1 MPLYLF
7 CLIELPLRLYTFG
20 MRGRAMTKKENFL
33 KTILKLT
40 METNLNSSYNY
51 VFTQSFSA
59 TIYSQVAISIKVGS
73 EHGRPGGSA
82 PANASMKNATTE
94 LVKFLAKIKLNVN
107 TMAMGGM
114 GVAEELEVH
123 GLTKP
128 ELSKPTGASLPPVE
142 AKTRRMSTNV
152 QHDMRAPES
161 LTVEELEEMLKK
173 KRNANMKSQGK
184 DNKEKKNTSTR

>member
-1 MPLYLF
+1 
-7 CLIELPLRLYTFG
+7 
-20 MRGRAMTKKENFL
+20 
-33 KTILKLT
+33 
-40 METNLNSSYNY
+40 
-51 VFTQSFSA
+51 
-59 TIYSQVAISIKVGS
+59 
-73 EHGRPGGSA
+73 
-82 PANASMKNATTE
+82 MKNATTE